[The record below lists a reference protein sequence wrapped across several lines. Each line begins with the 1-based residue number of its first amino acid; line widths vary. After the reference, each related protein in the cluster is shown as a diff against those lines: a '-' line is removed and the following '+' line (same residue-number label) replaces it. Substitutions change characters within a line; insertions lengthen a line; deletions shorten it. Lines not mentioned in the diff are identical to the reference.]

1 MSARGDGPLG
11 GGTSKPAVF
20 HRDSN
25 SKRVQRSNSNLSATS
40 VTASASGGSLVG
52 VGESKFVREKRKMV
66 SDTYHTYSLKYCG
79 LEHFYDLKY
88 LFLGST
94 KTRSGYRPGES
105 CWGGS

>member
-1 MSARGDGPLG
+1 MSARGDGPSG

-40 VTASASGGSLVG
+40 VTASASGGSLAG

-66 SDTYHTYSLKYCG
+66 SDTYS
-79 LEHFYDLKY
+79 F
-88 LFLGST
+88 
-94 KTRSGYRPGES
+94 
-105 CWGGS
+105 